1 MNPISSIEHPAS
13 GIRYPVSGG
22 LRIGLDAKRAFNNG
36 TGLGNYS
43 RFVINGLLQNFPEN
57 EYYLFTPNIK
67 SEYDNFYPSTDNVKL
82 ITPDSFL
89 GKTFSSFWRTY
100 AIADMCN
107 ALKLDVFHGLSN
119 ELPVGIDAFKG
130 KKIVTIHD
138 LIFLR
143 YPNYY
148 GNIDR
153 YIYTKKFKH
162 ACSQANTILAASE
175 QTKQDIIQYFGTA
188 PDKIVVGYQNCD
200 ERFSMAATAEQKQT
214 IQATYSL
221 PEAFALCVGTI
232 EQRKNQL
239 TVLKAFNTLSHPTL
253 KLVFIGKQTDY
264 TAQLTTYIAQY
275 QLQDKVI
282 FLQRIPA
289 ADLPV
294 IYQLST
300 MFLYASE
307 FEGFGIPVL
316 EGLRSGVPVI
326 AANASSLPE
335 VGGNFALYFEPNDV
349 SGLLSCMQSVFT
361 QQRNKDG
368 LNQHLQRFDT
378 ATLIS
383 ALMKVYEP

>member
-1 MNPISSIEHPAS
+1 MHPTSIHPTSNPQPPAS
-13 GIRYPVSGG
+13 EP
-22 LRIGLDAKRAFNNG
+22 LRVGLDAKRAFNNG
-36 TGLGNYS
+36 TGLGNYA
-43 RFVINGLLQNFPEN
+43 RFVINGLIKNFPEN
-57 EYYLFTPNIK
+57 DYYLFTPCIK
-67 SEYDNFYPSTDNVKL
+67 PEYENFYPASKNVKL
-82 ITPDSFL
+82 VTPDSFL
-89 GKTFSSFWRTY
+89 GKTFSSLWRTY

-153 YIYTKKFKH
+153 YIYTKKFKY
-162 ACSQANTILAASE
+162 ACAEADIVLAASE
-175 QTKQDIIQYFGTA
+175 QTKKDIVHYFAT
-188 PDKIVVGYQNCD
+188 DEVKIKVGYQNCE
-200 ERFSMAATAEQKQT
+200 ERFSR
-214 IQATYSL
+214 QATPDQTQLVKTTYTL
-221 PEAFALCVGTI
+221 PDQFALCVGTI

-239 TVLKAFNTLSHPTL
+239 TVLKAFDALHHPNMQ
-253 KLVFIGKQTDY
+253 LVFIGKHTDY
-264 TAQLTTYIAQY
+264 VNLLKKYISDFH
-275 QLQDKVI
+275 LEHKVV
-282 FLQRIPA
+282 FLQNIPA
-289 ADLPV
+289 AHLPV

-300 MFLYASE
+300 LFIYASE

-335 VGGNFALYFEPNDV
+335 VGGKFALYFEPNDV
-349 SGLLSCMQSVFT
+349 SGLLECMKTVMAHAP
-361 QQRNKDG
+361 QQPGVNE
-368 LNQHLQRFDT
+368 HLAQFDT

-383 ALMKVYEP
+383 ALMKVYEG